1 MSLIN
6 RDERWIFPM
15 SDLEEARNIQT
26 IYAASQIGVEFT
38 LPDKLY
44 FRYSFS
50 VFNLL
55 GQLLTLGDLTQFKY
69 RGRSHGVYFPSR
81 DCLMVDYFESR
92 PAHEVNATVV
102 HEAVH
107 AMQDVYN
114 NDADV
119 GHLES
124 AAHLAQAVWLLRQG
138 RSLYGRLEREA
149 IADVANAIS
158 ERADRQGYVRA
169 LVTDSEYQAIRET
182 LSPPYRISDTITMSG
197 DIL

>member
-1 MSLIN
+1 MINFWTIGGFSLTILFGFASIPAF
-6 RDERWIFPM
+6 RMYSRTGMKSLLFRGLSSLLVAFFIFGM
-15 SDLEEARNIQT
+15 T
-26 IYAASQIGVEFT
+26 I
-38 LPDKLY
+38 L
-44 FRYSFS
+44 
-50 VFNLL
+50 
-55 GQLLTLGDLTQFKY
+55 
-69 RGRSHGVYFPSR
+69 
-81 DCLMVDYFESR
+81 LMVDYFESR

-158 ERADRQGYVRA
+158 ERADRQGYVRSF
-169 LVTDSEYQAIRET
+169 VSDSEYQGTRET
-182 LSPPYRISDTITMSG
+182 LSPPYRISDSITMSG